1 MEELPDWAPRNIDL
15 TSPSA
20 ARVYDYFLGGAHNF
34 APDRQMAQR
43 ILELHPTAEANARA
57 NRAFLHRAVRHL
69 LQQGVRQFV
78 DLGSG
83 IPTVGN
89 VHEVAHREAPEA
101 RVVYVDVDPIAV
113 AHSELILHDVP
124 NATVINADLR
134 RPKELL
140 ARPELTELIDFS
152 EPVAFLMVAV
162 LHFIPESDH
171 PEQVIAELAAVAAPG
186 SHLVI
191 SHGYDARLEAAAAGG
206 TAENGG
212 LSERLAGAGQK
223 VLGEYRSADPIV
235 LRTRARLLELFQGW
249 PLVEPGLVWVPQ
261 WHPDWPDE
269 VGVDPSSSYVVAGMG
284 RKE

>member
-15 TSPSA
+15 TTPSA

-34 APDRQMAQR
+34 APDREMARR
-43 ILELHPTAEANARA
+43 ILDLHPSAEANAQA
-57 NRAFLHRAVRHL
+57 NRAFLHRAVRYL
-69 LQQGVRQFV
+69 LDQGVRQFV

-89 VHEVAHREAPEA
+89 VHEVAHREDPQAK
-101 RVVYVDVDPIAV
+101 VVYVDIDPIAV
-113 AHSELILHDVP
+113 AHSELILHGVH

-134 RPKELL
+134 RPKEVL
-140 ARPELTELIDFS
+140 ARPELAELIDFS
-152 EPVAFLMVAV
+152 EPVGFLMVAV
-162 LHFIPESDH
+162 LHFVPESDH
-171 PEQVIAELAAVAAPG
+171 PDQIIAELGSVAAPG

-191 SHGYDARLEAAAAGG
+191 SHGYDARLEAAGPDQ
-206 TAENGG
+206 
-212 LSERLAGAGQK
+212 LSRRLAGAGQK
-223 VLGEYRSADPIV
+223 VLGEYRTADPIV
-235 LRTRARLLELFQGW
+235 LRTRSRLEELFTGW
-249 PLVEPGLVWVPQ
+249 PMVEPGLVWVPE